1 MSAKNEWNEIYSI
14 ARFLKDRL
22 GDPPEVVAVLGSGLG
37 VAAAALD
44 DARSVSF
51 AEIPGWPRSTVEGH
65 AGEMRRGVFMGVE
78 VLFQLGRV
86 HCYEGYVPE
95 EVVRPVRAEI
105 AWGARTVLLT
115 NAAGGLNPAFRA
127 GELMAV
133 EDHINLT
140 GLNPLRGPNDSAR
153 GPRFPDMTDAWD
165 PQLRAALNDCAA
177 ERGIQLHSGV
187 YVGLVG
193 PSYETPAEVRMLRAM
208 GADAVGMSTVL
219 EAIAARHLGARIVG
233 ISCITNAA
241 AQAGGP
247 KLTHEDVQLA
257 AARAADDLTRLI
269 GAAMPS
275 FAAVGR

>member
-1 MSAKNEWNEIYSI
+1 MSAKNEWGEVDAI
-14 ARFLKDRL
+14 ARFLRDRL
-22 GDPPEVVAVLGSGLG
+22 GEPPEIAIVLGSGLG

-44 DARSVSF
+44 EARSCPF

-65 AGEMRRGVFMGVE
+65 AGEMRRGVLMGAE

-86 HCYEGYVPE
+86 HYYEGYSPE

-127 GELMAV
+127 GELMAI
-133 EDHINLT
+133 EDHVNLT
-140 GLNPLRGPNDSAR
+140 GLNPLRGPNDAAR

-165 PQLRAALNDCAA
+165 PKLRARLLDCAA
-177 ERGIQLHSGV
+177 ERGITLRNGV
-187 YVGLVG
+187 YAGLVG
-193 PSYETPAEVRMLRAM
+193 PSYETPAEVRMLRAL

-219 EAIAARHLGARIVG
+219 EAVAARHLGARIAG

-241 AQAGGP
+241 AIPGGP
-247 KLTHEDVQLA
+247 KLSHADVQVA
-257 AARAADDLTRLI
+257 AARAADDLTRLLS
-269 GAAMPS
+269 AAMPAFS
-275 FAAVGR
+275 EVGR

>member
-1 MSAKNEWNEIYSI
+1 
-14 ARFLKDRL
+14 
-22 GDPPEVVAVLGSGLG
+22 
-37 VAAAALD
+37 
-44 DARSVSF
+44 
-51 AEIPGWPRSTVEGH
+51 
-65 AGEMRRGVFMGVE
+65 
-78 VLFQLGRV
+78 
-86 HCYEGYVPE
+86 
-95 EVVRPVRAEI
+95 
-105 AWGARTVLLT
+105 
-115 NAAGGLNPAFRA
+115 
-127 GELMAV
+127 MAV

-165 PQLRAALNDCAA
+165 PRLRAALNDCAA
-177 ERGIQLHSGV
+177 ERGIQLRSGV

-219 EAIAARHLGARIVG
+219 EAVAARHLGARIVG

-275 FAAVGR
+275 FAEAGR

>member
-1 MSAKNEWNEIYSI
+1 MSATNEWGGVDAI
-14 ARFLKDRL
+14 ARFLRDRL
-22 GDPPEVVAVLGSGLG
+22 GAPPEIAVVLGSGLG

-44 DARSVSF
+44 DARTVSF

-65 AGEMRRGVFMGVE
+65 AGEMRRGVLMGVE

-86 HCYEGYVPE
+86 HYYEGYAVD

-115 NAAGGLNPAFRA
+115 NAAGGLNPAFKA
-127 GELMAV
+127 GDLMAI
-133 EDHINLT
+133 EDHVNLT
-140 GLNPLRGPNDSAR
+140 GQNPLRGPNDAAR

-165 PQLRAALNDCAA
+165 PKLLAALNDCAA
-177 ERGIQLHSGV
+177 EREIRLHGGV

-219 EAIAARHLGARIVG
+219 EAIAARHLGARIAG

-241 AQAGGP
+241 AVVGGP
-247 KLTHEDVQLA
+247 KLAHEDVQIA
-257 AARAADDLTRLI
+257 AARAADDLTRLLS
-269 GAAMPS
+269 AAMPA
-275 FAAVGR
+275 FAEARR